1 MSKALRGFESEAKFR
16 ITKCKNVKHENLNS
30 LQTRKDK
37 ESEVLKL
44 IDEVGFQLTLELAKG
59 KKSREET
66 EDRCAEELSLMVE
79 RIESEVDMEKR
90 AREES
95 NQRLF
100 EDLNRQV
107 ERCAEMMQAERAAR
121 EETET
126 SLIQMIQDMEGTLM
140 QEI

>member
-1 MSKALRGFESEAKFR
+1 
-16 ITKCKNVKHENLNS
+16 
-30 LQTRKDK
+30 
-37 ESEVLKL
+37 
-44 IDEVGFQLTLELAKG
+44 LELAKG

-66 EDRCAEELSLMVE
+66 EDRCSEELSLMVE

-107 ERCAEMMQAERAAR
+107 ERCAEMMQAEKGAR

-126 SLIQMIQDMEGTLM
+126 SLMQMIQDMEVTLM

>member
-1 MSKALRGFESEAKFR
+1 
-16 ITKCKNVKHENLNS
+16 
-30 LQTRKDK
+30 
-37 ESEVLKL
+37 
-44 IDEVGFQLTLELAKG
+44 LAKG

-100 EDLNRQV
+100 EELNR
-107 ERCAEMMQAERAAR
+107 
-121 EETET
+121 
-126 SLIQMIQDMEGTLM
+126 
-140 QEI
+140 

>member
-1 MSKALRGFESEAKFR
+1 M
-16 ITKCKNVKHENLNS
+16 
-30 LQTRKDK
+30 
-37 ESEVLKL
+37 KL

-100 EDLNRQV
+100 EELNRQV
-107 ERCAEMMQAERAAR
+107 ERCAEMMQAEKGAR
-121 EETET
+121 EETQT
-126 SLIQMIQDMEGTLM
+126 SLMQMIQDMEVTLM